1 MLPDCV
7 AGPIP
12 ECDARLIFRSLV
24 NTIVATRAAATNT
37 GTPGGARGCGLSRN
51 RSGRGDG
58 SVKSTSLLFGSCNEP
73 CCRPLCFF
81 APEMLPALPSPPC
94 SDTGAPAV
102 HPPIP
107 TGAALFAPTS
117 VSRFAPPAA
126 PALAVDEV
134 ALGALEVWSLGVL
147 LYSLLTGRH
156 PFLGRSNHDTL
167 QQIRAARVRF
177 PLTVRAI
184 MLSGDAK
191 RLIREMLVI
200 DPASRPT
207 LKQVLAHSWLASP
220 PVRTRTPNVPGFRPR
235 KHLRVARSCGLM
247 SCIRS
252 AASRRLTAPRPLS
265 MNQATA
271 AMLSARF

>member
-1 MLPDCV
+1 MRLESESER
-7 AGPIP
+7 AGRRQREID
-12 ECDARLIFRSLV
+12 ESAVR
-24 NTIVATRAAATNT
+24 IV
-37 GTPGGARGCGLSRN
+37 
-51 RSGRGDG
+51 
-58 SVKSTSLLFGSCNEP
+58 
-73 CCRPLCFF
+73 
-81 APEMLPALPSPPC
+81 
-94 SDTGAPAV
+94 DTGAPAV

-147 LYSLLTGRH
+147 LYSLLTGRQ

-247 SCIRS
+247 SCIRVS
-252 AASRRLTAPRPLS
+252 DSERP
-265 MNQATA
+265 
-271 AMLSARF
+271 

>member
-1 MLPDCV
+1 
-7 AGPIP
+7 
-12 ECDARLIFRSLV
+12 
-24 NTIVATRAAATNT
+24 
-37 GTPGGARGCGLSRN
+37 
-51 RSGRGDG
+51 
-58 SVKSTSLLFGSCNEP
+58 
-73 CCRPLCFF
+73 
-81 APEMLPALPSPPC
+81 MLPALPSPPC